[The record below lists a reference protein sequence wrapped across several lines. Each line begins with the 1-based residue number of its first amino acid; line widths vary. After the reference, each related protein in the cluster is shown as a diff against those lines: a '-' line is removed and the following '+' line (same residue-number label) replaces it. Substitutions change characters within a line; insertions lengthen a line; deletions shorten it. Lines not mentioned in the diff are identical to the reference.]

1 MTMADN
7 IATPRGATGHPEQSR
22 HRLGPDPEAPGEFNA
37 GTEGESTSSLL
48 KRLMDGLSTLFRKEI
63 ALARSEI
70 SDAASAAKQGALAM
84 ASGGLVLFAGFII
97 VLLAIVYALAQVLS
111 FWLSAL
117 IVGGVV
123 MLIGFIMV
131 QGGKKKLQPVSFK
144 PERTV
149 ASLEK
154 DKEAM
159 QRRTT

>member
-1 MTMADN
+1 VADH
-7 IATPRGATGHPEQSR
+7 IGTPGNAGHLQQSKP
-22 HRLGPDPEAPGEFNA
+22 RLGPDPESPSDIHTA
-37 GTEGESTSSLL
+37 TESESTSALL

-70 SDAASAAKQGALAM
+70 SDAASSAKQGAIAM
-84 ASGGLVLFAGFII
+84 VSGGFVLFAGFII
-97 VLLAIVYALAQVLS
+97 LLLAIVYALAQLLS

-117 IVGGVV
+117 IVGGIV

-131 QGGKKKLQPVSFK
+131 QGGKKKLEAASFK
-144 PERTV
+144 PERTA

-154 DKEAM
+154 DKEAI